1 MKRKLNKKA
10 FTFVE
15 IIVVT
20 IILTILAA
28 IGFSSFMWNISS
40 WRDTKRKADISEL
53 SSSLK
58 TQKQKKGSY
67 PIPSNYFKTNSWAI
81 ILAWQWKL
89 DKNIWL
95 SEIEEIPSDPKIKV
109 PYLYSI
115 SKNKQEFE
123 IALTLENEDL
133 WDTISLLKGDYKS
146 VAKNILP
153 TLLLATGATSDVDIS
168 ISNNKDLFIFDNQN
182 HNLAYDFEWN
192 EKPTSDW
199 TSFNDLLVEAEQNWI
214 FSQNSSFETC
224 LEIRKAG
231 KSVWNWEYQIRTN
244 TWALTNT
251 WCTSM

>member
-1 MKRKLNKKA
+1 MKRKSNNKA

-15 IIVVT
+15 IIVVV
-20 IILTILAA
+20 IILWILAT
-28 IGFSSFMWNISS
+28 IGFSNFIWNISS

-67 PIPSNYFKTNSWAI
+67 PIPSNYFKTESWGI
-81 ILAWQWKL
+81 VLAWQWKL
-89 DKNIWL
+89 DANIWL
-95 SEIEEIPSDPKIKV
+95 SEIDEIPSDPKINV

-123 IALTLENEDL
+123 IVLTLENED
-133 WDTISLLKGDYKS
+133 WWGEISLLKGDYKS

-168 ISNNKDLFIFDNQN
+168 ISNNKDLFIFDNQS
-182 HNLAYDFEWN
+182 HNLPYDFEWN
-192 EKPTSDW
+192 EEPTSDW
-199 TSFNDLLVEAEQNWI
+199 TSFNDLLLEAEQNWF

-224 LEIRKAG
+224 IEIKKAG
-231 KSVWNWEYQIRTN
+231 KSVWDWEYQIRTN

-251 WCTSM
+251 WCLSM